1 MKLGE
6 TSAVSRV
13 ADEITVGL
21 ISSERSAVFLQK
33 KEGKEPKYSCIS
45 CLRCVSCLIGCFKHA
60 ATPEGLCLC
69 AQAARQINQ
78 LLITGNKSLFFPR
91 LLLSGHFSSAAAPA
105 LFSQSKIGDVLK
117 KRRSNGN
124 LKGFAGLEMTLSDR
138 EPEELKAPVGKT
150 TLIPRFIV
158 KSQDFQFEAI
168 RQLAVINFS
177 MLEF

>member
-1 MKLGE
+1 MERRWGRS
-6 TSAVSRV
+6 TR
-13 ADEITVGL
+13 
-21 ISSERSAVFLQK
+21 SSPASFFHFSHRK
-33 KEGKEPKYSCIS
+33 GKEKIPKYLCFS
-45 CLRCVSCLIGCFKHA
+45 CLRPVSFLIGCFKHA
-60 ATPEGLCLC
+60 SAPEGLFLC
-69 AQAARQINQ
+69 PQAARQINQ

-105 LFSQSKIGDVLK
+105 LFCQSKIGCVLK
-117 KRRSNGN
+117 KKRSNMN
-124 LKGFAGLEMTLSDR
+124 LKGFASLEMTLSDW

-168 RQLAVINFS
+168 RQLALINSS

>member
-1 MKLGE
+1 MFKTRL
-6 TSAVSRV
+6 
-13 ADEITVGL
+13 L
-21 ISSERSAVFLQK
+21 
-33 KEGKEPKYSCIS
+33 
-45 CLRCVSCLIGCFKHA
+45 LIGCFKHA
-60 ATPEGLCLC
+60 GAPQGLFLC

-78 LLITGNKSLFFPR
+78 LLITGNKSLFFR
-91 LLLSGHFSSAAAPA
+91 LLLSGQFSSAAAPA
-105 LFSQSKIGDVLK
+105 LFCQSEIGCVLK

-124 LKGFAGLEMTLSDR
+124 LKGFASLEMTLSDR

-168 RQLAVINFS
+168 RQLALINFS